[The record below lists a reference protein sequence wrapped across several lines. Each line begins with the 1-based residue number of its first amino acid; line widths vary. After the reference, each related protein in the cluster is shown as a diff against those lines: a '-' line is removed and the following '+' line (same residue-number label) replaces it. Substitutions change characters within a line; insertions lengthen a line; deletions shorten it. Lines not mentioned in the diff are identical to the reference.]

1 MSHDDVFREV
11 DEEVRREQ
19 LKKLWERYQYLIVGV
34 VFLVVVG
41 VGGWRVYEYLQTQRA
56 ERIGTQFENAMA
68 LADSGKHDEA
78 EKLFGRIAA
87 EGTPAYRTLASIRQ
101 AAALAN
107 SDTTAAAELYKK
119 IAADSSVEQV
129 MRDLASLRAAGLLI
143 DAGSHVDA
151 RKLLEPL
158 AQPGRDFRHAARE
171 LLALNAWKSND
182 RAGAMKWYAAIL
194 TDPEAPASSRAR
206 VEMLIALTAADGKS

>member
-1 MSHDDVFREV
+1 MSHDVFREV

-34 VFLVVVG
+34 VFLIVVG
-41 VGGWRVYEYLQTQRA
+41 VGGWRVYEYLQMRQA
-56 ERIGTQFENAMA
+56 ERIGTQFENAIV
-68 LADSGKHDEA
+68 LAEGGKHDDA
-78 EKLFGRIAA
+78 AKIFAQIAVD
-87 EGTPAYRTLASIRQ
+87 GTPAYRVLARLRQ
-101 AAALAN
+101 AAELAQ
-107 SDTTAAAELYKK
+107 SDPAKATELYKQ
-119 IAADSSVEQV
+119 ISADTSVEQV

-143 DAGSHVDA
+143 DAGSYIDA

-158 AQPGRDFRHAARE
+158 AQPGREFRHAARE

-182 RAGAMKWYAAIL
+182 RAGATKWYAAIL
-194 TDPEAPASSRAR
+194 TDPEAPASSRTR